1 MLDGYYRKSADCLT
15 LFFFLRKRRPPIS
28 TRPATLFPYTTL
40 FRSWRFLPQATKATR
55 LQASGTG
62 VRTDAHAALRGPRAY
77 APIEQCS
84 PAWSRSAIEHRRER
98 SMTIERPWLAH
109 YPAGIPAQIDRSEE
123 RSVGKEVVRQC
134 RSRGLRYH
142 Y

>member
-1 MLDGYYRKSADCLT
+1 MGVAWRDSGHVPYR
-15 LFFFLRKRRPPIS
+15 
-28 TRPATLFPYTTL
+28 
-40 FRSWRFLPQATKATR
+40 WRFQPQATKATR

-109 YPAGIPAQIDRSEE
+109 YPADIPAQIAADHFSSIPAVLQASDRKFPHRPEH
-123 RSVGKEVVRQC
+123 GNTT
-134 RSRGLRYH
+134 RG
-142 Y
+142 